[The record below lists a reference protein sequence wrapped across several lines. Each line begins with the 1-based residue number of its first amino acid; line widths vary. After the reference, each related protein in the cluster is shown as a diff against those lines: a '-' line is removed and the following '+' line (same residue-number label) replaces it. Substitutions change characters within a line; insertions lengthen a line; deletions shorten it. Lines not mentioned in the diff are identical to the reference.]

1 MIPIDEYGRH
11 GRPEVSPAIEIDQGA
26 RWDEMYREKPS
37 DRLSWFQEHPSLS
50 LHLITDAA
58 PNRDA
63 RIIDVGGGDSLLVDH
78 LLERGYR
85 HITVLDISGSAIE
98 RTQSRLGSRADPV
111 RWVVGDVLT
120 TGEIGMYDVWHDRA
134 LFHFLIEPQQRQQ
147 YVEAVTRTVV
157 PQGTVIIATFAP
169 DGPPRCS
176 GLGVRRYDERSLAA
190 ELGESFAL
198 VKAVREAHLTP
209 WDVEQQF
216 AYASFRKLARAR
228 PSLPCLCRGTT
239 VMLRRES
246 RRSRRSPGLARTHNI
261 CACRSGVW
269 RRALHRRCRSE
280 AAVDVDHVGGSRP

>member
-157 PQGTVIIATFAP
+157 PQGP
-169 DGPPRCS
+169 SSSPPLPPTGHRGAVVWGSVVTTS
-176 GLGVRRYDERSLAA
+176 GAWQPSSESRSLSSRQCVRRTLPRGMWSSSSPMPLSGSSLAPAPACPACVEAPRSCSDVNLAAA
-190 ELGESFAL
+190 EEARASRAHITSAL
-198 VKAVREAHLTP
+198 VTP
-209 WDVEQQF
+209 GSGDELCI
-216 AYASFRKLARAR
+216 ADAAAKLR
-228 PSLPCLCRGTT
+228 
-239 VMLRRES
+239 
-246 RRSRRSPGLARTHNI
+246 
-261 CACRSGVW
+261 
-269 RRALHRRCRSE
+269 
-280 AAVDVDHVGGSRP
+280 